1 MVSKKKSKVIVKKFK
16 ANSVKVAPS
25 KKKIV
30 AKSNVSVNKIVA
42 KSKLSTK
49 KAISNKIAAVVVPKL
64 SKAEIKEAKLKIKL
78 DEKTAADK
86 ITKKLYEER
95 EKLEMENLK
104 QVLSDSYARQMLIE
118 LAGENALEI
127 VRNFYGNLSDE
138 ELSKTLKLK
147 ISDVRATLNR
157 LHCEGLVTYLR
168 EKDSETG
175 WYSYSW
181 QLNKPRIEEWVGE
194 KVKARYPAF
203 DDASGDHYFC
213 PSCGAQ
219 NTMLALSEAQDSS
232 FKCPKCSSALEY
244 FDREKTEEIMGM
256 KSKVR

>member
-1 MVSKKKSKVIVKKFK
+1 MVFLVSKKKSKVIVKKSKVK
-16 ANSVKVAPS
+16 AVKVAFS
-25 KKKIV
+25 KKKVV
-30 AKSNVSVNKIVA
+30 AKP
-42 KSKLSTK
+42 KLSVK
-49 KAISNKIAAVVVPKL
+49 KSIAKKIAAVVVPKL
-64 SKAEIKEAKLKIKL
+64 SKAEIKEAKLKAKL
-78 DEKTAADK
+78 EEKAVADK
-86 ITKKLYEER
+86 AMKKLFEER
-95 EKLEMENLK
+95 EKIEMESLK
-104 QVLSDSYARQMLIE
+104 QVLSDSYARQMLID

-157 LHCEGLVTYLR
+157 LHSEGLVTYLR

-181 QLNKPRIEEWVGE
+181 QLNKPRIEEWVGD
-194 KVKARYPAF
+194 KVKPRYPAF

-219 NTMLALSEAQDSS
+219 NTMLALTDAQDSS

-256 KSKVR
+256 KPKVR

>member
-1 MVSKKKSKVIVKKFK
+1 MVFLVSKKKSKVIVKKSKVK
-16 ANSVKVAPS
+16 AVKVAFS
-25 KKKIV
+25 KKKVV
-30 AKSNVSVNKIVA
+30 AKP
-42 KSKLSTK
+42 KLSVK
-49 KAISNKIAAVVVPKL
+49 KSIAKKIAAVVVPKL
-64 SKAEIKEAKLKIKL
+64 SKAEIKEAKLKAKL
-78 DEKTAADK
+78 EEKAVADK
-86 ITKKLYEER
+86 AMKKLFEER
-95 EKLEMENLK
+95 EKIEMESLK
-104 QVLSDSYARQMLIE
+104 QVLSDSYARQMLID

-157 LHCEGLVTYLR
+157 LHSEGLVTYLR

-181 QLNKPRIEEWVGE
+181 QLNKPRIEEWVGD

-219 NTMLALSEAQDSS
+219 NTMLALTDAQDSS

-256 KSKVR
+256 KPKVR

>member
-1 MVSKKKSKVIVKKFK
+1 MSKKKSKVVVKKSK
-16 ANSVKVAPS
+16 VKSSPP
-25 KKKIV
+25 KKKAV
-30 AKSNVSVNKIVA
+30 
-42 KSKLSTK
+42 
-49 KAISNKIAAVVVPKL
+49 AAVKHRIARVKL
-64 SKAEIKEAKLKIKL
+64 TVAEVKLRHAKAKEEKLKLKM
-78 DEKTAADK
+78 DEKAASDK
-86 ITKKLYEER
+86 AMKKLYEER
-95 EKLEMENLK
+95 EKLEMERLK
-104 QVLSDSYARQMLIE
+104 QVLSDSYARQMLID

-157 LHCEGLVTYLR
+157 LHSEGLVTYLR

-181 QLNKPRIEEWVGE
+181 QLNKSRIEEWVGD
-194 KVKARYPAF
+194 KVKSRYPAF

-219 NTMLALSEAQDSS
+219 NTMLSLADAHNSS
-232 FKCPKCSSALEY
+232 FKCPKCSSGLEY

-256 KSKVR
+256 KPKVR